1 MPDRFI
7 EIHQRQFELAE
18 APVHAAALQVNQ
30 GAVLVVAALRIDQR
44 GAGVDDTRHRVLG
57 RTDIGDRENAGLI
70 VALGGLCR
78 GLRRRLAACADLLQE
93 IERRRQAGGEL
104 HRPVDRGQRCDPIT
118 QIAQGLAT
126 IDIAEWV
133 FRIETDRHVVIGE
146 RLGIPALQC
155 QRRAAPRLR

>member
-1 MPDRFI
+1 MRMHTACRF
-7 EIHQRQFELAE
+7 
-18 APVHAAALQVNQ
+18 PQ
-30 GAVLVVAALRIDQR
+30 GCRKRPARSP
-44 GAGVDDTRHRVLG
+44 
-57 RTDIGDRENAGLI
+57 
-70 VALGGLCR
+70 LGGLCR

-93 IERRRQAGGEL
+93 IERRRKAGGEL

-155 QRRAAPRLR
+155 QRRAAVEVEAALVGREPDRLSEIGDRTVEGASSILVRSD